1 MSGIL
6 KRHVAATIRRYIA
19 VVALLT
25 LAAACK
31 GGAPSGADPESA
43 PHGPAPINAVGT
55 IGMITDV
62 VRIVGGE
69 HVRATGLMGPGT
81 DPHLYKA
88 SESDIRLLAGA
99 DIVFYNGL
107 HLEGKLGD
115 ILVSLARKK
124 PVIPVSGKI
133 APAKL
138 REPPEMKGNH
148 DPHIWFDV
156 SMWMS
161 ATEAIRDGLV
171 EIAPAHKADFERN
184 AAAYAEELRA
194 LHQWVGEQIQTISPE
209 RRVLI
214 TAHDA
219 FGYFGRAY
227 GLEVRGIQG
236 ISTESEAGVKE
247 INGLVDLIASRGV
260 KAVFVES
267 SVPRKNIEALVE
279 GARSRGAAVSVGG
292 QLYSD
297 AMGAEGS
304 PEGTYAGMVRHN
316 VNTIVAAL
324 K

>member
-1 MSGIL
+1 
-6 KRHVAATIRRYIA
+6 
-19 VVALLT
+19 
-25 LAAACK
+25 
-31 GGAPSGADPESA
+31 
-43 PHGPAPINAVGT
+43 
-55 IGMITDV
+55 
-62 VRIVGGE
+62 
-69 HVRATGLMGPGT
+69 PGT

-88 SESDIRLLAGA
+88 SESDIRLLSGA

-115 ILVSLARKK
+115 ILVSLARRK
-124 PVIPVSGKI
+124 PVIPVSGRI
-133 APAKL
+133 DPSKL
-138 REPPEMKGNH
+138 REPPEFQGNY

-161 ATEAIRDGLV
+161 AVEAIRDGLG
-171 EIAPAHKADFERN
+171 EIAPAHKADFEKN
-184 AAAYAEELRA
+184 AAACATELQA
-194 LHQWVGEQIQTISPE
+194 LHQWVGEQIQTIPPE

-227 GLEVRGIQG
+227 GMEVRGIQG

-247 INGLVDLIASRGV
+247 INALVDLISSRGV

-267 SVPRKNIEALVE
+267 SVPRKNVEALVE

-292 QLYSD
+292 QLFSD

-304 PEGTYAGMVRHN
+304 PEGTYVGMVRHN
-316 VNTIVAAL
+316 VNTIVASL

>member
-1 MSGIL
+1 MRKFRL
-6 KRHVAATIRRYIA
+6 
-19 VVALLT
+19 ALSKSSL
-25 LAAACK
+25 LPVYFAIGFWCLFAACK
-31 GGAPSGADPESA
+31 GGEAVPAKETAPA
-43 PHGPAPINAVGT
+43 PKTGPINAVAT
-55 IGMITDV
+55 IGMITDM

-88 SESDIRLLAGA
+88 NESDIRLLSGA

-133 APAKL
+133 DPSKL
-138 REPPEMKGNH
+138 REPPEMQGNY

-161 ATEAIRDGLV
+161 AAEAIRDGLA
-171 EIAPAHKADFERN
+171 EIDPAHKSDFEKN
-184 AAAYAEELRA
+184 AAALTAELQT
-194 LHQWVGEQIQTISPE
+194 LHQWVGEQIQTIPPQ

-227 GLEVRGIQG
+227 GMEVRGIQG

-247 INGLVDLIASRGV
+247 INALVDLIAKRGV

-267 SVPRKNIEALVE
+267 SVPRKNVEALVE
-279 GARSRGAAVSVGG
+279 GARSRGASVTVGG
-292 QLYSD
+292 QLFSD

-304 PEGTYAGMVRHN
+304 PEGTYVGMVRHN
-316 VNTIVAAL
+316 VNTVVAAL

>member
-1 MSGIL
+1 MF
-6 KRHVAATIRRYIA
+6 VAI
-19 VVALLT
+19 ALLSIVP
-25 LAAACK
+25 ACK
-31 GGAPSGADPESA
+31 GAAPTQTESGGPPVES
-43 PHGPAPINAVGT
+43 GPIKAVGT
-55 IGMITDV
+55 IGMVTDV

-69 HVRATGLMGPGT
+69 HVRAAGLMGPGT

-88 SESDIRLLAGA
+88 SESDIRLLSGA

-124 PVIPVSGKI
+124 PVIPVTGKI
-133 APAKL
+133 DPAKL
-138 REPPEMKGNH
+138 REPPEFQGNY
-148 DPHIWFDV
+148 DPHVWFDV
-156 SMWMS
+156 SMWAS
-161 ATEAIRDGLV
+161 AAAAIRDGLAEV
-171 EIAPAHKADFERN
+171 VPAHKADFEKN
-184 AAAYAEELRA
+184 AAAYVEELRA
-194 LHQWVGEQIQTISPE
+194 LHQWVGEQIRTIPPE

-247 INGLVDLIASRGV
+247 INALVDLISSRGV

-267 SVPRKNIEALVE
+267 SVPRKNVEALVE
-279 GARSRGAAVSVGG
+279 GARSRGAEVTVGG
-292 QLYSD
+292 ELFSD

-304 PEGTYAGMVRHN
+304 PEGTYVGMVRHN
-316 VNTIVAAL
+316 VNTIVTAL